1 MLSVNEARTRLL
13 AAFSPLPAE
22 MVPLADLHGRV
33 LASPFKA
40 DMAQPPSD
48 QSAMDGYAID
58 SAAFKPGKIFT
69 IKADIAAGHPWDGA
83 IKADECARIF
93 TGAPLPKGTD
103 CVIIQENAYYDKN
116 GNKENKG
123 FMPEKIGEKV
133 QFDDQP
139 KAGQWVR
146 KAGLDFSKDQI
157 LAAQGQLLNVRLVG
171 LLASG
176 GASWLPVYRRP
187 RVAILSSGD
196 ELVWPGQ
203 ARETGQI
210 INSNGPA
217 LAAFL
222 KMGGAIPQMLPIAR
236 DQIDD
241 LQLIAD
247 QAKDMDLIIS
257 SGGASV
263 GRHDLIQTAL
273 TSAGLSV
280 DFWKIAMRP
289 GKPMIFGHLN
299 ETPFLGLPGNP
310 VSALVCAMLFIWPAL
325 LRLQG
330 LPDPGLVYQKAM
342 TTTELPAN
350 DARESF
356 WRARIIPA
364 QKEQIKTPSDSHRQI
379 SVWSL
384 QDSSMQTMLAE
395 ADCLV
400 RRAPDAPAAAAGD
413 LVDILD
419 MPHAL
424 LTY

>member
-103 CVIIQENAYYDKN
+103 CVIIQENARNSKN
-116 GNKENKG
+116 KPS
-123 FMPEKIGEKV
+123 MPEKIGEKV
-133 QFDDQP
+133 QFGDQP

-241 LQLIAD
+241 LRLIAD
-247 QAKDMDLIIS
+247 QAKGMDLIIS

-273 TSAGLSV
+273 KSAGLAV

-289 GKPMIFGHLN
+289 GKPMIFGNLN
-299 ETPFLGLPGNP
+299 GTPFLGLPGNP

-330 LPDPGLVYQKAM
+330 LPDPGLHYQKAV
-342 TTTELPAN
+342 TTTTLPAN

-356 WRARIIPA
+356 WRARVVPA
-364 QKEQIKTPSDSHRQI
+364 QPEQTNPVSESHRQI

-384 QDSSMQTMLAE
+384 QDSSMQTTLAE

-419 MPHAL
+419 MPKSL